1 MKHATKKWEKLPPAV
16 RTALALGGMADAALR
31 VYALVDVARRP
42 EAEVKGSK
50 AVWVPALALVSSM
63 GLLPCVYLKY
73 GRRTR

>member
-42 EAEVKGSK
+42 LAEVKGSK

-63 GLLPCVYLKY
+63 GLLPCAYLKY

>member
-1 MKHATKKWEKLPPAV
+1 M

-63 GLLPCVYLKY
+63 GLLPCAYLKH